1 MDIRNLDQI
10 TKVDRERFDA
20 SKLHKFTETFFQHW
34 RWLLVSIVACILAAL
49 VFLRYQTP
57 AYKIN
62 ASILVRDDTKGSD
75 FGDAIVLQ
83 GLGLSSTGKSNV
95 DNEVEVL
102 RSRTLAESVV
112 RDLQLHV
119 QYFTTGNIKTSQ
131 LYLETPV
138 IMQFFPTLTAK
149 VRTERYTIRLTK
161 TGYEL
166 SDEERAWQAAFG
178 DTLLLPG
185 GAAVL
190 RRTNFPF
197 IPDNTYTIRIADV
210 DQCVKNYRK
219 SLHISATN
227 KQVSLINLSLTDI
240 LPKKGEAI
248 LKRHLQNY
256 LNNSINDKNRIADST
271 IAFIDHN
278 LRIVSAE
285 LLEAE
290 NRIEKF
296 RRSNHLTD
304 LDVQNRLLIEN
315 SSQTNNERKQY
326 LVQLTVIDLLQNFLK
341 RNPESVIPAS
351 LVMYDASFTDLI
363 NRYNGLQMSRKS
375 ALLGNTEAHPLVV
388 NIKEQLMDLRQNIE
402 IAIEAKK
409 SSLKISVAQLDTYH
423 NQYQQQLGLMPAK
436 ESTYLD
442 YNRQQQIKQE
452 LYIFLLKK
460 RVETSLSKSSTLG
473 NGRII
478 DTPKADSFPYTP
490 NRQLILMMALF
501 IGLGI
506 PSALLYGKE
515 TFNAKVT
522 TEADI
527 EANVS
532 APILAKIG
540 HNTGTT
546 MLVFDNLNYNVVAE
560 QFRVLRSNLQ
570 FLNLNEQKI
579 ILLTSSMGGEGK
591 SFITINLAIALALME
606 KKVLLMEF
614 DFRKPKIA
622 AYLGLNHHGITD
634 ALITGVDIEQFIQN
648 SGKADHFDVLVCGS
662 IPPNPAELLATNKIS
677 AFITTLKTKYDYIL
691 FDTPPIGIVT
701 DAQILSQYADA
712 TLFIIRLHHTFK
724 HQLNEIQ
731 ELISKKRFSN
741 LNLIVNDVPAS
752 SSDVYRYT
760 YQTDSKPRWP
770 VAQWLN
776 KSAP

>member
-10 TKVDRERFDA
+10 TKVDHQLIDA
-20 SKLHKFTETFFQHW
+20 SKLQMLIESFSRNR
-34 RWLLVSIVACILAAL
+34 RWFLISIIACVCAAL
-49 VFLRYQTP
+49 IFLRYQSP

-75 FGDAIVLQ
+75 FGEAIVLQ

-112 RDLQLHV
+112 NDLQLNV

-138 IMQFFPTLTAK
+138 IMHFYPDLTTKA
-149 VRTERYTIRLTK
+149 RIARYTIRPTSF
-161 TGYEL
+161 GFEL
-166 SDEERAWQAAFG
+166 SDDEHSWKAAFA
-178 DTLLLPG
+178 DTLSLPG
-185 GAAVL
+185 GTAVL
-190 RRTNFPF
+190 RRTPFPF
-197 IPDNTYTIRIADV
+197 ISENTYTISIVDL
-210 DQCVKNYRK
+210 DQCVKDYRK

-227 KQVSLINLSLTDI
+227 KQVSMINLSLTDI
-240 LPKKGEAI
+240 LPEKGEAI
-248 LKRHLQNY
+248 LKQHLHNY
-256 LNNSINDKNRIADST
+256 LQNSINDKNRIADST

-278 LRIVSAE
+278 LRIVSAD
-285 LLEAE
+285 LREAE

-296 RRSNHLTD
+296 KRNNNLTD
-304 LDVQNRLLIEN
+304 IVEQNRILIEN
-315 SSQTNNERKQY
+315 SSQNNIERKQFE
-326 LVQLTVIDLLQNFLK
+326 VQLKVIDLLQNFLK
-341 RNPESVIPAS
+341 QNPERVIPAS
-351 LVMYDASFTDLI
+351 LVMHEASFTDLI
-363 NRYNGLQMSRKS
+363 NRYNALQMSQKRE
-375 ALLGNTEAHPLVV
+375 LLVNTEAHPSVV
-388 NIKEQLMDLRQNIE
+388 NIKEQLNDLRQNID

-409 SSLKISVAQLDTYH
+409 TSLSTSVTQLNTFH
-423 NQYQQQLGLMPAK
+423 NQFQRQMGLMPAK
-436 ESTYLD
+436 ESAYLD
-442 YNRQQQIKQE
+442 YSRQQQIKEE

-478 DTPKADSFPYTP
+478 DTPKSDSVPYTP
-490 NRQLILMMALF
+490 NRQLIIL
-501 IGLGI
+501 I
-506 PSALLYGKE
+506 ALLIGIVIPAAVRYGKDIL
-515 TFNAKVT
+515 NAKVN

-527 EANVS
+527 GRIVS

-540 HNTGTT
+540 HNTGTNVN
-546 MLVFDNLNYNVVAE
+546 VFDASNYNVVAE
-560 QFRVLRSNLQ
+560 QFRVLRSNLK

-591 SFITINLAIALALME
+591 SFITINLAISLALME

-622 AYLGLNHHGITD
+622 SYLGLNHEGITD
-634 ALITGVDIEQFIQN
+634 ALFTGSDINNFIQK
-648 SGKADHFDVLVCGS
+648 SGKADHFNVLVCGQV
-662 IPPNPAELLATNKIS
+662 PPNPAELIATQKIS
-677 AFITTLKTKYDYIL
+677 ELITSLKTQYDYIL

-701 DAQILSQYADA
+701 DAQILSQYANT

-724 HQLNEIQ
+724 HQLNEIH
-731 ELISKKRFSN
+731 ELISKNRFSN
-741 LNLIVNDVPAS
+741 LSLIVNDVPVSAGYG
-752 SSDVYRYT
+752 YRYS
-760 YQTDSKPRWP
+760 YQTTPKPRWS